1 MSYANSNIFK
11 IPNSYYRFSFRNR
24 PEFSSVY
31 FLPKFSFTRVND
43 KVLKIFVHLQE
54 VNFNTNTSK
63 LATAFSMNQ
72 NVSDLNEYIKKV
84 QNSNFTDTFV
94 NPALVLEKLIAAVQ
108 KVGMRTTKDAAN
120 SPISVEPATALTV
133 TRGGSSEGFL
143 IAVFSE
149 IINSLTCNVSTV
161 TISQTD
167 SKTSYKLDNLE
178 TVPGP
183 APAPIFKGTDGTGN
197 QFQFQVVKQNIE
209 GVVQWIIQNVM

>member
-1 MSYANSNIFK
+1 MSYVNSNIFK

-43 KVLKIFVHLQE
+43 KVLKIFVHLHE
-54 VNFNTNTSK
+54 VNFNTNKSK

-108 KVGMRTTKDAAN
+108 KVGMRTTKEAAN
-120 SPISVEPATALTV
+120 SPISVEASSTLTV
-133 TRGGSSEGFL
+133 ARGGSSEGFL

-149 IINSLTCNVSTV
+149 IINSVGCQDPTV
-161 TISQTD
+161 VISQTD
-167 SKTSYKLDNLE
+167 KTSYKFNNLQS
-178 TVPGP
+178 VPGP
-183 APAPIFKGTDGTGN
+183 PPIYRATGYDKN
-197 QFQFQVVKQNIE
+197 GRQFQFEIVLQNIE
-209 GVVQWIIQNVM
+209 GVVQWIIQNVE